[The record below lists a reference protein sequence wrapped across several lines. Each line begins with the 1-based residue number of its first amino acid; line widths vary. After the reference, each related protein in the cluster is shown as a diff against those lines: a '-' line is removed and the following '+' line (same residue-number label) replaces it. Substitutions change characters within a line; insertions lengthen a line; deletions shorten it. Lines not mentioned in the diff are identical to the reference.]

1 MRISSA
7 ESPPPPVGKEKQLP
21 VLVFASLIFLVES
34 AFALYL
40 SPTTAY
46 QLSAA
51 SAVLTGA
58 LPFVSF
64 YFDEL
69 PTQIY
74 LRLPE
79 VLISGLFQ
87 HWPLGNCGA
96 APALSHFFFT
106 LVYQLLILAFCM
118 RIWSNAPG
126 KSGTRPLVY
135 LLALMGAQPAFV
147 FQLGCVQHL
156 VFLGLLPLLFWGA
169 LDQSAR
175 EEPLS
180 ANRRRDFALAL
191 MTASFVACLSLPC
204 LPLPFL
210 VVLTQ
215 ALLLARPSL
224 LAGAGVAFALV
235 LLLLAGG
242 FQFMPHSCQAE
253 LGQWIITLR
262 ASVYKVEN
270 MMIFGIGTSPDR
282 RDFIYLLAPALLLTL
297 GNKKQVLFMIPLAVV
312 GVWGFLVYTVSYSGL
327 SDYLVLGY
335 MSALALLAGGSF
347 FLVEEFFRV
356 FPRFD
361 FGLGRG
367 GRRVVPWVVLASL
380 LLGAV
385 VLPVFASW
393 QLSRRIRDETARCDA
408 DRGYKDLRRAIEE
421 NSAVGERVFLLNGRL
436 APACPELLLLGRQ
449 KFSYFLSGEPL
460 GLISNLVKQKVDGL
474 WLERHSQF
482 VGETDEL
489 LAGRLRTDLERDP
502 PVCLLVEGGEMED
515 YINNHGLR
523 PWLNRFYELK
533 GFARYISPSLAP
545 REFCDWNWD
554 YGIYCLKSRSKD
566 QSGGRSD

>member
-1 MRISSA
+1 MRMSSA
-7 ESPPPPVGKEKQLP
+7 ESPPPPVGKEKPLP
-21 VLVFASLIFLVES
+21 VLVFAALIFLVES
-34 AFALYL
+34 AFAFYL

-58 LPFVSF
+58 VPFVSF

-69 PTQIY
+69 PTQIC

-79 VLISGLFQ
+79 VLFSGLLQ
-87 HWPLGNCGA
+87 HWPVSNSLL

-106 LVYQLLILAFCM
+106 LVYQLFILVFCM
-118 RIWSNAPG
+118 RIWRNAPV
-126 KSGTRPLVY
+126 KAGTRPLIY

-147 FQLGCVQHL
+147 FQMGCVQHL
-156 VFLGLLPLLFWGA
+156 VFLGLAPLLFWGA
-169 LDQSAR
+169 LDESAR
-175 EEPLS
+175 EEQLS

-191 MTASFVACLSLPC
+191 VTASFAACLSLPC

-210 VVLTQ
+210 VVLSQ

-224 LAGAGVAFALV
+224 LAWAGLAFSLV

-242 FQFMPHSCQAE
+242 FQFMPPSCQAE
-253 LGQWIITLR
+253 LGQWIFTLR

-270 MMIFGIGTSPDR
+270 MMVFGIGTSPDR
-282 RDFIYLLAPALLLTL
+282 RDFIYLLTPALLLAL
-297 GNKKQVLFMIPLAVV
+297 GNKKEVLFMIPLAVIA
-312 GVWGFLVYTVSYSGL
+312 VWGFLVYTVSYSGL

-356 FPRFD
+356 FPRFN
-361 FGLGRG
+361 FGFSRG
-367 GRRVVPWVVLASL
+367 GRRIVPWVVLMSL
-380 LLGAV
+380 LLGAA
-385 VLPVFASW
+385 VLPVLGSW
-393 QLSRRIRDETARCDA
+393 QVSRRIRDETASSHP
-408 DRGYKDLRRAIEE
+408 DRGYIDLRRAIED

-460 GLISNLVKQKVDGL
+460 GLISNLVKEKVDGL

-482 VGETDEL
+482 VQETDEL
-489 LAGRLRTDLERDP
+489 LAGRLRTDLERNP

-523 PWLNRFYELK
+523 QWLNRFYELK

-554 YGIYCLKSRSKD
+554 YGIYCLKSRSK
-566 QSGGRSD
+566 GRSEGQSD